1 MNLLFPFSCCL
12 LLLTSSCVHAGA
24 HKSAS
29 SAQEPSAD
37 ALFARERFAEAASR
51 YAQEIQDAPRSHS
64 GSGAASHAR
73 ARFFR
78 ALALFAQDDPANK
91 RRAESEL
98 RSLEHELGTTTW
110 GVLARLFLK
119 EMARGTVLREA
130 LLQAGV
136 ELHTLEQNLSQ
147 LNREH
152 SEALTTQ
159 KEQEQALNSLRE
171 ERLKLQVQLKEAQER
186 VSDLTERV
194 NELDEELS
202 ALKRI
207 DMQRQP

>member
-12 LLLTSSCVHAGA
+12 LFLTSCVHSGA

-29 SAQEPSAD
+29 SPQEPSAD
-37 ALFARERFAEAASR
+37 ALFAQERFAEAASR
-51 YAQEIQDAPRSHS
+51 YAQELHERSHES
-64 GSGAASHAR
+64 SRSASRAR

-98 RSLEHELGTTTW
+98 RSLEHELSTTTW

-136 ELHTLEQNLSQ
+136 ELHSLEQSLSQ